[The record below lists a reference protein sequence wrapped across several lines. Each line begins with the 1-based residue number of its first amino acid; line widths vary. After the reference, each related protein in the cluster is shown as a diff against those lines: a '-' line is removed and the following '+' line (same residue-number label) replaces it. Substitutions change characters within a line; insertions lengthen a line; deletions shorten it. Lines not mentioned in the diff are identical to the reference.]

1 MGCGTGKL
9 SCIDTIGPR
18 CTGMENI
25 FQLYRAIQQCNFGK
39 ARHLIL
45 RGTNVNCINYFG
57 GTSLIE
63 TCRSTSL
70 HDKERERES
79 FVRFLTKNG
88 STVDLSDIS
97 GRTAG
102 FYASE
107 NGHMA
112 SVSLLDKLEREGR
125 GKYIKY

>member
-18 CTGMENI
+18 CTGMEHI
-25 FQLYRAIQQCNFGK
+25 FQLYRAIQQCNFGE

-57 GTSLIE
+57 GTPLIE

-79 FVRFLTKNG
+79 FVRFLIENG
-88 STVDLSDIS
+88 SAVDLSDIF

-102 FYASE
+102 FYASQ
-107 NGHMA
+107 NGHM
-112 SVSLLDKLEREGR
+112 SIVSLLDRLERGGR
-125 GKYIKY
+125 CKYIRY